1 MRDAQAPGLRH
12 CPYSTGTLLSTPLV
26 CLPTYNEAENI
37 VGLIAAVRRAL
48 PQAGVLVIDDG
59 SPDGTGNLVRQAA
72 ATDSRIFL
80 LSRPGK
86 LGLGT
91 AYLAG
96 FAYALEHGFDRAI
109 TMDADFSHPPDRLPA
124 LLAAVDA
131 GADLAIGSRYV
142 PGGGTQGWPLRR
154 VLLSS
159 AANRFA
165 RAMLKLHTHDCT
177 GGFRCYA
184 AGTVTFL
191 LAEPLRS
198 SGYSALIELLTR
210 CERAGL
216 RVVEVPITF
225 TDRVAGASKVSRDEI
240 RRALLTVFRLAARRT
255 AHSRAQ

>member
-1 MRDAQAPGLRH
+1 
-12 CPYSTGTLLSTPLV
+12 LSTPLV

-37 VGLIAAVRRAL
+37 VRMIAAVRRAL
-48 PQAGVLVIDDG
+48 PQAGVLVIDDA
-59 SPDGTGNLVRQAA
+59 SPDGTGDLVRRVAA
-72 ATDSRIFL
+72 ADARVFL

-91 AYLAG
+91 AYMAG

-124 LLAAVDA
+124 LLAAVDL

-142 PGGGTQGWPLRR
+142 SGGGIQGWPLRR
-154 VLLSS
+154 AFLSS
-159 AANRFA
+159 AANAFA
-165 RAMLKLHTHDCT
+165 RAVLTLHTHDCT

-184 AGTVTFL
+184 EGTVKFL
-191 LAEPLRS
+191 LSEPLRS

-210 CERAGL
+210 CEWAGM
-216 RVVEVPITF
+216 RVAEVPITF

-240 RRALLTVFRLAARRT
+240 WRALVTVARLAAQR
-255 AHSRAQ
+255 SPFYRAQ